1 MITKPATLLSF
12 LQELRGA
19 KIHYELAQHR
29 DEAVMVK
36 VAVPGERWEIEFMED
51 GTVEAEV
58 FKSDGSIRDASAIQE
73 LLAKHSD

>member
-1 MITKPATLLSF
+1 MTSNHPNLWSLLH
-12 LQELRGA
+12 ELRA
-19 KIHYELAQHR
+19 ANIQYDLAQHR

-36 VAVPGERWEIEFMED
+36 VVAPGERWEIEFMKD

-73 LLAKHSD
+73 LLARHSG